1 MRKFFMLLGL
11 LMLITVMAI
20 IHTFLIIVPIAFAF
34 LCISYVSLLVY
45 STVSGV
51 DIPVLEYA
59 IYVGLTATSIWILYN
74 KELFS
79 RHARRVRDETTP
91 DFHDNE
97 TNDR

>member
-1 MRKFFMLLGL
+1 MGRFFMLLGL
-11 LMLITVMAI
+11 LMLVTVLAI
-20 IHTFLIIVPIAFAF
+20 VHTFLIIIPIAFAF

-45 STVSGV
+45 SSVSGV

-74 KELFS
+74 KEIFS
-79 RHARRVRDETTP
+79 THARRVRDETTP
-91 DFHDNE
+91 NFHDKE